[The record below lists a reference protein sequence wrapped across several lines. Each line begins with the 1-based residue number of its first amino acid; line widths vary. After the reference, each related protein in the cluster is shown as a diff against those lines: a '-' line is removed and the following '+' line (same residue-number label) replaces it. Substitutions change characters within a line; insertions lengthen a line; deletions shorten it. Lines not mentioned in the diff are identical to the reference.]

1 MAKSKSKN
9 KGGNNASGSNK
20 SALQRTMNQQQ
31 AAGKKSQAK
40 QQSGGKKERTGF
52 FGYFKGVRQEFKKV
66 VWPTRDELVS
76 DTIVVIAVC
85 AFFALAFWLLDT
97 GFLATLKGVLGITLS

>member
-9 KGGNNASGSNK
+9 GSSKSTGNNK
-20 SALQRTMNQQQ
+20 SALQRSVSQQT
-31 AAGKKSQAK
+31 ASNKQAK
-40 QQSGGKKERTGF
+40 QQSNGKNGKKERIGF
-52 FGYFKGVRQEFKKV
+52 LGYFKGVKQEFKKV

-85 AFFALAFWLLDT
+85 AFFALAFWLIDS
-97 GFLATLKGVLGITLS
+97 GFLAVLKGVLGITLS